1 MAIRFEETT
10 RNHLLE
16 IPTYTMQQI
25 LDKQYNF
32 CVYFKC
38 KNIKIEA
45 YINKIAKVLFS
56 RLEL

>member
-25 LDKQYNF
+25 PYKQYKY
-32 CVYFKC
+32 CVHFKF

-56 RLEL
+56 RLEP